1 MPSQIRVPPPGF
13 QGGRVELID
22 GAELRSYFR
31 LVVEGDQR
39 YFHSKSCH
47 WIGQYRVAK
56 FLDGS
61 VEHADVVSHGA
72 GHVHH
77 QRDGA
82 AVLVVVDEVAQ
93 LFEGNVIIVVV
104 VVGPEEFSLGIG
116 PG

>member
-1 MPSQIRVPPPGF
+1 MTRARPLA
-13 QGGRVELID
+13 LID

-56 FLDGS
+56 CFDRC
-61 VEHADVVSHGA
+61 VEYAVFPHGA

-82 AVLVVVDEVAQ
+82 AALVVVDEVSRR
-93 LFEGNVIIVVV
+93 LEGDVIIVVV

-116 PG
+116 PGSFQFTSW